1 MVIAETKLA
10 RYGDIIAGL
19 IFPPRRKTPLKASW
33 YAIAL
38 MGVFIVG
45 AYLNFTM

>member
-19 IFPPRRKTPLKASW
+19 VFPPQRKTWLRASW

-38 MGVFIVG
+38 MGVFIIG
-45 AYLNFTM
+45 ACLNFTM